1 VRLYE
6 AGVTLTRRVRLPYK
20 TIRLPYCDTVTNR
33 CQAPAIPGAQPMRDT
48 GTGEATMAQEKMPKF
63 EIPAEMRQMAEQ
75 SVEQARKAFDGFIA
89 AAQQAVSTFEG
100 QTAVAQAGARDVGK
114 KAMTFAEQNVANSF
128 EFAHNLVR
136 AKDIQEI
143 LRLHSEFI
151 RAQMEALSNQA
162 RELGESASRAAKD
175 AGKRGGS

>member
-1 VRLYE
+1 
-6 AGVTLTRRVRLPYK
+6 
-20 TIRLPYCDTVTNR
+20 
-33 CQAPAIPGAQPMRDT
+33 
-48 GTGEATMAQEKMPKF
+48 MAEERIPKF

-89 AAQQAVSTFEG
+89 AAQQAVSTLEG
-100 QTAVAQAGARDVGK
+100 QAAVAQAGAKDVGR

-128 EFAHNLVR
+128 EFAHKLVR
-136 AKDIQEI
+136 AKDVQEI

-162 RELGESASRAAKD
+162 KELGDAASRAAKD
-175 AGKRGGS
+175 TSKPKAS